1 MEIDTKTTLKIARLS
16 RIKITDTESDDIQKD
31 LNRIVEF
38 VKKLGEID
46 ISGVSEFNF
55 GETYLKDMRED
66 SIIINDNTDD
76 VLKNT
81 KNKNQDF
88 CDKRAPDGS
97 ICAMN
102 PVVCISH
109 TPRTQLAMSLGWGS
123 EN

>member
-1 MEIDTKTTLKIARLS
+1 MEIDTETTLKIARLS

-46 ISGVSEFNF
+46 ISGVIEFNF

-88 CDKRAPDGS
+88 FTVPK
-97 ICAMN
+97 I
-102 PVVCISH
+102 V
-109 TPRTQLAMSLGWGS
+109 
-123 EN
+123 E